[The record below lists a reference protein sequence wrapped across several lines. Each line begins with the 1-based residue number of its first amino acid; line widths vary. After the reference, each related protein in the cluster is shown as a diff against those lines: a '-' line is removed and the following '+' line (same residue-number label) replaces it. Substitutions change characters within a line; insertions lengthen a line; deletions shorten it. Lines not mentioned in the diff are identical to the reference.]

1 MLGPRNEG
9 DFEPW
14 SSLKATLLPLLKKE
28 IAGIFVPWT
37 LANER
42 AIAAGEKTFAVTLD
56 GTAYSQE
63 AQKYHAKSLAA
74 LRSRY
79 QAVDDKSH
87 LDPILAEAGC
97 RDFLQAG
104 VPA

>member
-1 MLGPRNEG
+1 
-9 DFEPW
+9 
-14 SSLKATLLPLLKKE
+14 
-28 IAGIFVPWT
+28 
-37 LANER
+37 
-42 AIAAGEKTFAVTLD
+42 
-56 GTAYSQE
+56 
-63 AQKYHAKSLAA
+63 